1 MLEAKDK
8 VVAKTQE
15 KLARNA
21 KMQNEGVRQVGILQK
36 ETSAKARMYSA
47 VQAELG
53 RLKTTL
59 QHREALLKG
68 AATRVMSVLD
78 SANEKEHW
86 LSAKHQVEA
95 IVVPILERDR
105 LDGLDPDEAATEQSR
120 QRVKMQES
128 IFKMRE
134 ALRQEHQNNEQQNL
148 IRVAENLEL
157 TRELNLLRKK
167 NAVLGAEV
175 VRLKGRIKFDKE
187 IRRKQQQQ
195 QQAAQGFS
203 SSAPGIL
210 GACFGAIATGSGVAS
225 FLGGAP
231 RLQSLNTG
239 GFDGTDR
246 LYVGGGYGDAA
257 FEDKADQ
264 EGHQPS
270 GLGDGQPSKTADTPA
285 ADGAAS
291 GTGTTIGT
299 PATSAEP
306 AQADRLIRAMTA
318 AEGIRQQQQQAA
330 RLPHSS
336 SLPGRD
342 GGITA
347 AGSAGRRPET
357 RGITTGKPAAS
368 TAP

>member
-1 MLEAKDK
+1 
-8 VVAKTQE
+8 
-15 KLARNA
+15 
-21 KMQNEGVRQVGILQK
+21 
-36 ETSAKARMYSA
+36 MYSA

-53 RLKTTL
+53 RLKTNL

-78 SANEKEHW
+78 SANETEHW

-175 VRLKGRIKFDKE
+175 VRLKGRMKFDKE
-187 IRRKQQQQ
+187 IRRKQQQQQQ

-210 GACFGAIATGSGVAS
+210 GACFGAPATGGEVAR
-225 FLGGAP
+225 FLEGAP

-257 FEDKADQ
+257 LEDKADQ

-270 GLGDGQPSKTADTPA
+270 ELADGQPSKTADTSA

-291 GTGTTIGT
+291 GMGTTIGT

-306 AQADRLIRAMTA
+306 AQADRLILAMTA

-330 RLPHSS
+330 KLPRSS

-342 GGITA
+342 GVITT
-347 AGSAGRRPET
+347 AGSAGRKPET
-357 RGITTGKPAAS
+357 REITTGKPAAS
-368 TAP
+368 TAPGDIRGSLRSPWAVKKGGVSRAARRSSSSCSRFKNTAG